1 MMKREK
7 QRRIVELAMR
17 APNVD
22 NAQPFYFQWE
32 GNRLL
37 IFRDEKRDRRRGN
50 AGNYISMVGLGCLAE
65 YVAIAASG
73 EGLSAAL
80 HFRYDEEHLD
90 RPWLSVAFDSEQGGA
105 DDLLPGLKI
114 RCSDRRLYEGG
125 TLADPVFGEIAAD
138 VVDIQGAN
146 LYFED
151 SSNQKLIAYVL
162 QCEEFLWADK
172 EILPEIL
179 SWVRW
184 NQEEVRRTRDGV
196 PWQSLG
202 VSFLTSRLMK
212 FVATSEIFRK
222 LARRSGGPLRAQ
234 QKTVEAQIRSSAALG
249 CITVEDAR
257 PETMFKL
264 GRVFVRTW
272 VRLNLS
278 GFGVQVMANPA
289 IHAFQ
294 YAADIIPEDYPVA
307 SKRTFAQGER
317 ILTEAFGVGEGE
329 IPAWMFRTGKSS
341 PLPAEMRTLRRPLSS
356 VVQSKADRSVDSVG
370 PSCDC

>member
-1 MMKREK
+1 MMNREK
-7 QRRIVELAMR
+7 RRRIVELAMR

-22 NAQPFYFQWE
+22 NSQPFYFQWE
-32 GNRLL
+32 EDRLL
-37 IFRDEKRDRRRGN
+37 VFRNEARDRRRGN

-80 HFRYDEEHLD
+80 LFQYEEED
-90 RPWLSVAFDSEQGGA
+90 RDGPWLSLTFDDEQGRA

-125 TLADPVFGEIAAD
+125 SMAHPVFGEVMAD
-138 VVDIQGAN
+138 VDDIQGAN
-146 LYFED
+146 LYFQE
-151 SSNQKLIAYVL
+151 SSNQELIAYVL
-162 QCEEFLWADK
+162 QCEAFLWADR
-172 EILPEIL
+172 EILPEML

-184 NQEEVRRTRDGV
+184 SQEDVRRTRDGV

-202 VSFLTSRLMK
+202 VSFLTSRLMRL
-212 FVATSEIFRK
+212 VARSEIVRR

-249 CITVEDAR
+249 CITVEDVR
-257 PETMFKL
+257 PETMLQL
-264 GRVFVRTW
+264 GRLFVRVW
-272 VRLNLS
+272 VGLNLS

-294 YAADIIPEDYPVA
+294 HVAGIIPDDYPEA
-307 SKRTFAQGER
+307 SKRTFAEGER
-317 ILTEAFGVGEGE
+317 TLTEVFGVGEGE

-341 PLPAEMRTLRRPLSS
+341 PLPAKMRTLRRPLSS
-356 VVQSKADRSVDSVG
+356 VVHSGAEQVSPG
-370 PSCDC
+370 E